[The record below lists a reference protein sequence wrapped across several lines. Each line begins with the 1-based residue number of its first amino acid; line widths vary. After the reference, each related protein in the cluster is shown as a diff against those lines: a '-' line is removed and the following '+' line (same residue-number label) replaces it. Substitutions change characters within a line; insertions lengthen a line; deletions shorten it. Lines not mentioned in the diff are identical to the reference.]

1 MSCSSEPRLVK
12 VGELA
17 QETGKSIRTLH
28 YYEELG
34 LLRPVKRSEGGF
46 RLYDASAGARIRT
59 IERLQ
64 SLSVPLARIKE
75 FADAWNG
82 TGTGND
88 VSARVRGML
97 ADELG
102 ETRRRL
108 RDLREIETE
117 IVRSMGFLVECGGC
131 EETPQRDVCGSCGRG
146 AHHGGPLPEF
156 IDAFLH

>member
-1 MSCSSEPRLVK
+1 MDLCPEQRLVK

-34 LLRPVKRSEGGF
+34 LLRPARRTEGGF
-46 RLYDASAGARIRT
+46 RLYDAGAAQRIRI

-64 SLSVPLARIKE
+64 TLAVPLARIRE
-75 FADAWNG
+75 LAGAWNG
-82 TGTGND
+82 GAAGRE
-88 VSARVRGML
+88 VAAKVRGIL
-97 ADELG
+97 GSELD

-108 RDLREIETE
+108 TELKTIEGE
-117 IVRSMGFLVECGGC
+117 LERALAFLAECGVC
-131 EETPQRDVCGSCGRG
+131 DETPHRDQCATCEKGTHR
-146 AHHGGPLPEF
+146 GGPLPEL